1 MFNKVY
7 YEFTRIFLEYKLIS
21 LICFHSTIVSN
32 VRRKKTIV
40 CGLDFESTLDWH
52 TIFKLEFLDGNNLLL
67 S

>member
-21 LICFHSTIVSN
+21 LICFHGTIVSN
-32 VRRKKTIV
+32 ARRKKTIV
-40 CGLDFESTLDWH
+40 CGLDFESTLDWR